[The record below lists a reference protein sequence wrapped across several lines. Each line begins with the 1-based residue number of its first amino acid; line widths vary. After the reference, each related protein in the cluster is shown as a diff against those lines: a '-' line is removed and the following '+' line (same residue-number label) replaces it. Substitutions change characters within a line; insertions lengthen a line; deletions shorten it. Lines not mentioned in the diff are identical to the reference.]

1 MASTLARIGR
11 ALNRAPVPYI
21 GRGIT
26 APQILRNNATQQMAA
41 MGSLGTLFA
50 IVDRLA
56 TATAQGVWRL
66 YRASASGR
74 DEDRKTVTR
83 HAALDLWRKPN
94 PFYTLT
100 EFVETIQQHFD
111 LTGEYWIVI
120 YRDPRS
126 PLPLELWPVRPDRM
140 EPVPG
145 REKFIAGYFYRSP
158 DGQKIPLELD
168 EVIFAKRPN
177 PLDPYRGMGPVQS
190 VLVDIDA
197 ARYSAEWNRNFFI
210 NGAEPG
216 GIIKP
221 HKPLDDNEF
230 RQLVARWR
238 EQHQGVANAHRV
250 AVLEGADWEQAQFTM
265 RDMQF
270 AQLRAV
276 PREIVRE
283 AFGFPVPLLG
293 QTIDVNRANFEAAD
307 LMFTRWLVTPRLR
320 RLRGTLNDD
329 LLPLYGNAD
338 SARPVEFDFDPP
350 ESEDRE
356 IRNAEVTA
364 KASAAKT
371 YVEAGYH
378 RGDALLTVGAPPM
391 RYEEDY
397 TSGTAPA
404 PAPPPAVEPGE
415 GEEAEPVESNG
426 NGGGRPPGALRKMS
440 IGVN

>member
-1 MASTLARIGR
+1 MTSTLARIGR
-11 ALNRAPVPYI
+11 ALNRAPVPYV
-21 GRGIT
+21 GRGIST
-26 APQILRNNATQQMAA
+26 LPRLRNNPTAQMEA

-50 IVDRLA
+50 IVDRCA
-56 TATAQGVWRL
+56 TSTAQGVWRL
-66 YRASASGR
+66 YRQSSSGR

-83 HAALDLWRKPN
+83 HAAIDIWRKPN
-94 PFYTLT
+94 RFYTQS
-100 EFVETIQQHFD
+100 EFVETIQQHYD

-126 PLPLELWPVRPDRM
+126 PLPIELWPVRPDRM

-145 REKFIAGYFYRSP
+145 RTEFIVGYVYTGPSGEKV
-158 DGQKIPLELD
+158 PLELD

-190 VLVDIDA
+190 VLVDVDA

-221 HKPLDDNEF
+221 DKPLTDAEF
-230 RQLVARWR
+230 YKLQDRWR
-238 EQHQGVANAHRV
+238 EQHQGIANAHRV
-250 AVLEGADWEQAQFTM
+250 AVLEGASWEERTYTM

-293 QTIDVNRANFEAAD
+293 QTMDVNRANFEAAD
-307 LMFTRWLVTPRLR
+307 LMFTRWLVTPRLQR
-320 RLRGTLNDD
+320 VRGTLNDD
-329 LLPLYGNAD
+329 LLPLYGNAE
-338 SARPVEFDFDPP
+338 SARPVEFDFDEPA
-350 ESEDRE
+350 SEDRE

-364 KASAAKT
+364 KSQAAKD
-371 YVEAGYH
+371 YVEAGYDPA
-378 RGDALLTVGAPPM
+378 DALLTVGAPPM
-391 RYEEDY
+391 RYVGKPSAPTPAAPSEE
-397 TSGTAPA
+397 
-404 PAPPPAVEPGE
+404 
-415 GEEAEPVESNG
+415 EPVEEPAARANG
-426 NGGGRPPGALRKMS
+426 NGHGGKPRELRKMS
-440 IGVN
+440 IGVR